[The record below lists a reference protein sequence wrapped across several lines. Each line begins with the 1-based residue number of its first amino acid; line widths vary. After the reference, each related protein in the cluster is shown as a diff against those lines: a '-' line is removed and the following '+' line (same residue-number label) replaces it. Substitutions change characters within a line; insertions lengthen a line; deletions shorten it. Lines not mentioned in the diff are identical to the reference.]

1 MLRKHYLQNAPR
13 GVTAIQLDSGDEAIF
28 LDGERIAS
36 CDIGERDD
44 PVIGTGLRIA
54 ESMGVP
60 FNLMTL
66 AVPDAETWSWDDVTD
81 ALNWGA
87 RVILPRM
94 MLRSVLE
101 CSTSHI
107 TERDNEL
114 FESLGSSHEDSGWI
128 LNSGIGHLL
137 RLDAVYDP
145 LIRLKRLGISRTTRV
160 LIAGAIR
167 KADISMIHF
176 SSVGEEIEGAP
187 TFNW

>member
-1 MLRKHYLQNAPR
+1 MPKFYLQNAPR
-13 GVTAIQLDSGDEAIF
+13 GVTAIQLDNGDEAIF
-28 LDGERIAS
+28 LDGESIAC
-36 CDIGERDD
+36 CDLAERDD
-44 PVIGTGLRIA
+44 PVVEMGQLLAR
-54 ESMGVP
+54 SMGVP
-60 FNLMTL
+60 FRLL
-66 AVPDAETWSWDDVTD
+66 SLPVPGDEEWSWNDVTD

-107 TERDNEL
+107 TEGDNEL
-114 FESLGSSHEDSGWI
+114 FESLGSDHEDSGWI

-137 RLDAVYDP
+137 RLNAVYDP
-145 LIRLKRLGISRTTRV
+145 LIRLKRLGISRTTRA
-160 LIAGAIR
+160 LIARAIR